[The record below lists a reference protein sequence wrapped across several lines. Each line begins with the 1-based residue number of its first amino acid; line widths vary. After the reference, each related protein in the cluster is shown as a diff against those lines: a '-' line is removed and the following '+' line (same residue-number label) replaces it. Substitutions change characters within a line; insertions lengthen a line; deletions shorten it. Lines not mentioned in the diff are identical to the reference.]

1 VPKAS
6 GTRLAII
13 RAIGRLREQCDDE
26 RRSEIAS
33 LRHELEGLAQDLR
46 KVGREWPSL
55 VRSELHKAGFNPNE
69 PRVPAGNADGGQWT
83 NDSGRSVD
91 DSEILSDAPDSRWIP
106 GAQYA
111 ADGHHWVP
119 KAVYGKYSLRPE
131 TKKVFDNSTSGP
143 LADDSVNRWTVEHR
157 NYNAAVNEAFTAYMK
172 KNSISA
178 DQMTPDQAQEILEGV
193 KGSFDPRIRT
203 LRMKILRQS
212 LRYFWVF
219 GPRGGGDEE

>member
-1 VPKAS
+1 
-6 GTRLAII
+6 
-13 RAIGRLREQCDDE
+13 
-26 RRSEIAS
+26 
-33 LRHELEGLAQDLR
+33 
-46 KVGREWPSL
+46 
-55 VRSELHKAGFNPNE
+55 
-69 PRVPAGNADGGQWT
+69 VPAGNADGGQWT

-106 GAQYA
+106 GAQYT

-178 DQMTPDQAQEILEGV
+178 DQMTPDQAQE
-193 KGSFDPRIRT
+193 S
-203 LRMKILRQS
+203 
-212 LRYFWVF
+212 W
-219 GPRGGGDEE
+219 RG

>member
-1 VPKAS
+1 M
-6 GTRLAII
+6 
-13 RAIGRLREQCDDE
+13 
-26 RRSEIAS
+26 
-33 LRHELEGLAQDLR
+33 
-46 KVGREWPSL
+46 
-55 VRSELHKAGFNPNE
+55 
-69 PRVPAGNADGGQWT
+69 PAGNPDSGQWT
-83 NDSGRSVD
+83 NDGGRSTG
-91 DSEILSDAPDSRWIP
+91 DSQILSDAPDSGWIP

-131 TKKVFDNSTSGP
+131 TKRVFDNSTSGP

-172 KNSISA
+172 KNNISA
-178 DQMTPDQAQEILEGV
+178 DQMTPEQAQEVLEGV
-193 KGSFDPRIRT
+193 KGSSDPRIRT